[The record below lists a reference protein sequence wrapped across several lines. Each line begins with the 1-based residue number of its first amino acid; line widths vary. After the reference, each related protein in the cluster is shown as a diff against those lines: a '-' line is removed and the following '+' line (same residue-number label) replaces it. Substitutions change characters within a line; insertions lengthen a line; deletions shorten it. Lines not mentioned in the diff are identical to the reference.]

1 MNIYFAASMSLD
13 DMVFLCRLFYF
24 ARTVWYPILSITSRS
39 YVSGF
44 MSSKLRTNDKYLLH
58 NDVSLSYIY
67 IDISWKVLQRNQ
79 CNTWPIYL
87 KSLIT
92 KHFWEIIDFS
102 MLDNDAVEVNNDSA
116 KEMCDNL
123 NPDDLI
129 FPESVTD
136 WYISTALVTVIP

>member
-1 MNIYFAASMSLD
+1 
-13 DMVFLCRLFYF
+13 
-24 ARTVWYPILSITSRS
+24 
-39 YVSGF
+39 
-44 MSSKLRTNDKYLLH
+44 MSSKLRTNDKYLH
-58 NDVSLSYIY
+58 NDVSLFYIY
-67 IDISWKVLQRNQ
+67 IDISWKVLQRKQ

-92 KHFWEIIDFS
+92 KHFWEIIDFT

-123 NPDDLI
+123 DPDDLL

-136 WYISTALVTVIP
+136 WYISTALVTVNP